1 MNRRLFYISFLIL
14 ILLIGGCEKQRNKV
28 LYIGTHADYPPF
40 EYLDEETFRGIDI
53 EIGKKI
59 ADKMGMEY
67 KIRDTEFDKLLTLV
81 QNGEVDLAISAI
93 TITSERSRV
102 IDFSQPYY
110 VTNQEVLTRYDNPAV
125 IRNPQDLAEFRIG
138 AQNGTTGMLYI
149 KEHLIDKQ
157 LMNPENLITY
167 STNNEAVAAILV
179 RNLDYLILD
188 ASAAEAFTKL
198 NSVKKAYTVET
209 HESYGIAMPKESNL
223 NHKIK
228 AALQDLIDKGEV
240 LKIIQDYTY

>member
-1 MNRRLFYISFLIL
+1 MNRRIFYSILLIL
-14 ILLIGGCEKQRNKV
+14 ILLLSGCKKDKNKV

-40 EYLDEETFRGIDI
+40 EFLDNDTFRGIDI

-59 ADKMGMEY
+59 AEKLGMEY
-67 KIRDTEFDKLLTLV
+67 KIRDTEFDKLLALV
-81 QNGEVDLAISAI
+81 QSGELDLAISAI
-93 TITSERSRV
+93 TITPERSRI

-110 VTNQEVLTRYDNPAV
+110 VTNQEVLTRYDNHAT
-125 IRNPQDLAEFRIG
+125 IKKPQDLASSRVG
-138 AQNGTTGMLYI
+138 VQNGTTGMIYI
-149 KEHLIDKQ
+149 KENLIDKQ
-157 LMNPENLITY
+157 LMPPENLITY
-167 STNNEAVAAILV
+167 STNNEAVAAILA

-188 ASAAEAFTKL
+188 ASAAETFTKL
-198 NSVKKAYTVET
+198 NSMKKAYTIET
-209 HESYGIAMPKESNL
+209 HESYGIAMPKESQL